1 VPIGTPG
8 ASSKCWASR
17 PKFWD
22 SLASPM
28 IGVCRQISKDVL
40 DGSSSSVT
48 LLLQGPTGR
57 QRVHSEDCSTIGW
70 ACNSSSTVGIWRS
83 NGGPS
88 IKSYVQELQ
97 KSDEIGLIP
106 PLANRTYP
114 SRVRYWRPNPCRGLI
129 QTHLRYDWPVQ

>member
-1 VPIGTPG
+1 MGAAVP
-8 ASSKCWASR
+8 
-17 PKFWD
+17 
-22 SLASPM
+22 
-28 IGVCRQISKDVL
+28 
-40 DGSSSSVT
+40 SVN
-48 LLLQGPTGR
+48 LVLQGPTGR

-106 PLANRTYP
+106 PLANLPISGTILEAQPMPWTHPDP
-114 SRVRYWRPNPCRGLI
+114 SQV
-129 QTHLRYDWPVQ
+129 